1 MKKKRTRKYRYLKP
15 REIMRVGDEMMSF
28 SEKGTVLLTVSEY
41 GAYAGKQRM
50 FDEPLH
56 PVRRLIN
63 TKEKQR
69 CAT

>member
-28 SEKGTVLLTVSEY
+28 SNKGTVLLTVSKY
-41 GAYAGKQRM
+41 GGFADKQRM

-63 TKEKQR
+63 TEEE
-69 CAT
+69 